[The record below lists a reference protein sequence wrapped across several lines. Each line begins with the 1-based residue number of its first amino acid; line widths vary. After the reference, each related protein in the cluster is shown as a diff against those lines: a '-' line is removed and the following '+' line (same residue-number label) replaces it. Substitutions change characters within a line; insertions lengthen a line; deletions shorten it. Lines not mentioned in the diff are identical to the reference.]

1 MISRRP
7 SVLAATAIMAATLN
21 GRQQVID
28 MRGQPIP
35 GLYAGGEAI
44 PDVEMCR
51 LFAIDADRYEL
62 DNGEPLPAIF
72 RKATAPIVLIGVDS
86 ASWLKTAAW
95 GFVMPQVSKKTGKPI
110 QPKVVNNAQRRRV
123 VPCAKDKGRPMSLFE
138 RWLTLW
144 VALCILAGLVLGNL
158 LPGAFGVLASLE
170 YASVNLVVAVLIW
183 AMVYPMMIAIDFG
196 SLKAVGQRP
205 KGLIITLVINWLIK
219 PFTMAALAVLFFN
232 HVFAGLIDPER
243 APEYIAGLILL
254 GAAPCTAMVFV
265 WSQLT
270 RGDPNYTLVQVSV
283 NDLIM
288 VVAFAPIVAF
298 LLGVT
303 DISVPWET
311 LVLSV
316 VLYIVIPLIAGA
328 LTRRALIARGG
339 VRAVDAF
346 TAWIKPASVLGLLL
360 TVVLLFG
367 FQGQLI
373 LAQPLLIA
381 LIAVPIVIQSYGIFA
396 LGYGAAWVWRVPHKV
411 AAPCALIGTSNF
423 FELAVAVAIGLFG
436 LDSGAALATVVGVLV
451 EVPVMLSLVAFA
463 NRTRARFHRG
473 RR

>member
-1 MISRRP
+1 
-7 SVLAATAIMAATLN
+7 
-21 GRQQVID
+21 
-28 MRGQPIP
+28 
-35 GLYAGGEAI
+35 
-44 PDVEMCR
+44 
-51 LFAIDADRYEL
+51 
-62 DNGEPLPAIF
+62 
-72 RKATAPIVLIGVDS
+72 
-86 ASWLKTAAW
+86 
-95 GFVMPQVSKKTGKPI
+95 
-110 QPKVVNNAQRRRV
+110 
-123 VPCAKDKGRPMSLFE
+123 MSLFE
-138 RWLTLW
+138 RYLTLW

-158 LPGAFGVLASLE
+158 LPGIFSAMASLE

-196 SLKAVGQRP
+196 SLKSVGQRP

-232 HVFAGLIDPER
+232 HLFAGWIDPAK

-270 RGDPNYTLVQVSV
+270 KGDANYTLVQVSV

-303 DISVPWET
+303 DIAVPWET
-311 LVLSV
+311 LILSV

-328 LTRRALIARGG
+328 LTRQVLLGRGG
-339 VRAVDAF
+339 EAAVSEF
-346 TAWIKPASVLGLLL
+346 TARIKPASVLGLLL

-367 FQGQLI
+367 FQGPVI

-381 LIAVPIVIQSYGIFA
+381 LIAVPIIIQSYGIFA
-396 LGYGAAWVWRVPHKV
+396 LGYAWAWAWKLPHRV
-411 AAPCALIGTSNF
+411 AAPCAMIGTSNF

-436 LDSGAALATVVGVLV
+436 LNSGAALATVVGVLV

-463 NRTRARFHRG
+463 NRTRGSFPT
-473 RR
+473 